1 VGGENVAKNFTLGAK
16 IELDGEREFK
26 QAIQSINQSQAV
38 LRSELTK
45 TKAEYAGNEKSVEAL
60 TKRSEIYRKQIEE
73 QQKKIEEMRKALK
86 LATDT
91 YGESDKRTKDWQIQ
105 LNRSEADLF
114 KLTRTLEQNEKEL
127 EEARKETDESA
138 RSWGFFRQNVN
149 EAEEGTKSFSD
160 TLKAVGLVA
169 AVAALGKAAKTAAGE
184 VKELAVGAA
193 SYADNFLTMA
203 DVTGLSLQTLQ
214 EYNYMQELIDVDLNT
229 ITSSMTRM
237 IRAMANAQRGT
248 AEQVEAF
255 EKLKVKYQNA
265 NGELRDAETVYW
277 EVIDAL
283 GAMTNETER
292 DAIAMQLMGRS
303 ARELAP
309 LMKLGG
315 EGIKEFRQ
323 EAHEAGAVLSDEMM
337 EALGEADDRL
347 QRATLRM
354 DIARRKIGAELAPE
368 FARASELIVSKVT
381 SMDDELAALARGGLD
396 LVVKGLEFVLD
407 NHKPIISGLTGI
419 AAGMVAF
426 KVGSAAVSIASSAM
440 NLYRSSTQ
448 GAATAQATLNT
459 AQAASPMGAIAALV
473 GVAVSGLTMYALTS
487 REATREIEKLNEEQ
501 RRSLEL
507 IREEI
512 NSRQASREALENEYG
527 VYRTMVE
534 ELYALATAAELTSSQ
549 KAQMKIIVDELNK
562 ALPDLNLVL
571 NEETGILNKQ
581 KGEVIGLVE
590 ANLNLYK
597 VKAAQEDLINIAKN
611 QYKAEKNLKEL
622 EESRVKLQEEY
633 NNAYSRLQNAKNSAT
648 QWDKRSLKEVEEGR
662 ARKELQALDKALEE
676 NAKSINKA
684 KKTIS
689 ELGSDW
695 RGVTEYIADNK
706 SVQDATKSVDEL
718 GDSLN
723 KTTDKTKEFGDAVA
737 ETNEKITL
745 TEQEAASKIR
755 ELTESYE
762 EAIDKRA
769 ESIKSS
775 MNLFDEFKVNTEVTG
790 QQLLDNLASQVYA
803 MEDYMW
809 VFESL
814 AKRNISQGLLD
825 ELRSMGVRAIGEV
838 YALTQ
843 LTDEELNEYAKLWE
857 DKNKLAKELATDELK
872 GLRSETEAKIDE
884 IKQMM
889 EKKGEE
895 AAKSFAA
902 GFRKGRSEIVK
913 EIDRLIWL
921 DRAAG
926 YYDEGALNF
935 SRYDNSAVAP
945 TSSTAYELD
954 YTKLESI
961 IRRAVEGVH
970 REVILDGEKVGQY
983 AVNYTTRE
991 LYAK

>member
-1 VGGENVAKNFTLGAK
+1 MAKKFTLGAK
-16 IELDGEREFK
+16 IELDGEKEFR
-26 QAIQSINQSQAV
+26 QAINGINQNQRV
-38 LRSELTK
+38 LRSELDK
-45 TKAEYAGNEKSVEAL
+45 TKAEYAGNDKSIEAL
-60 TKRSEIYRKQIEE
+60 TKRSEIYQKQIEE
-73 QQKKIEEMRKALK
+73 QQKKIDAARKALQN
-86 LATDT
+86 ANDT
-91 YGESDKRTKDWQIQ
+91 YGESDSRTARWQIT
-105 LNRSEADLF
+105 LNKAEAELH
-114 KLTRTLEQNEKEL
+114 KMNRALEQNEKEL
-127 EEARKETDESA
+127 EQVKDGTYEAASAIGSYGKEI
-138 RSWGFFRQNVN
+138 GG
-149 EAEEGTKSFSD
+149 AEQGTKSFGE
-160 TLKAVGLVA
+160 TLKAVGIVA
-169 AVAALGKAAKTAAGE
+169 GVTALAKAAKSAANE
-184 VKELAVGAA
+184 VKALATGAA
-193 SYADNFLTMA
+193 AYADNFLTLSST
-203 DVTGLSLQTLQ
+203 TGIALETLQ

-229 ITSSMTRM
+229 MTSSMSRL
-237 IRAMANAQRGT
+237 IRNMANAQRGAT
-248 AEQVEAF
+248 EQTEAF
-255 EKLKVKYQNA
+255 QKLRVDYKGA
-265 NGELRDAETVYW
+265 NDELRDAETVFW
-277 EVIDAL
+277 EVIDAM
-283 GAMTNETER
+283 GEMTNETER

-303 ARELAP
+303 ARDLIP
-309 LMKLGG
+309 LINLGS
-315 EGIKEFRQ
+315 EGINEFKQ
-323 EAHEAGAVLSDEMM
+323 EARGAGAVLSDEMM
-337 EALGEADDRL
+337 AALGEADDAL
-347 QRATLRM
+347 QRANLRM
-354 DIARRKIGAELAPE
+354 DIAKRKIGAELAPE
-368 FARASELIVSKVT
+368 FARATELVVNKIT
-381 SMDDELAALARGGLD
+381 AMDGELADLAKGGLD
-396 LVVKGLEFVLD
+396 LVVTGLTFILD

-562 ALPDLNLVL
+562 GLPDLNLVL

-611 QYKAEKNLKEL
+611 QYEAEKNLKEL

-676 NAKSINKA
+676 NAKSINKTQ
-684 KKTIS
+684 KTIS
-689 ELGSDW
+689 ELGGEW
-695 RGVTEYIADNK
+695 RRVTEYIADNK

-723 KTTDKTKEFGDAVA
+723 KTTDKTKEFGDAVG

-775 MNLFDEFKVNTEVTG
+775 MSLFDEFRVNTDITG
-790 QQLLDNLASQVYA
+790 RELANNLASQVYA
-803 MEDYMW
+803 LEDYMW
-809 VFESL
+809 IIDSL
-814 AKRNISQGLLD
+814 SKRNISQGLLD
-825 ELRSMGVRAIGEV
+825 ELRSMGVKATGEI

-843 LTDEELNEYAKLWE
+843 LTDEELDEYVKLWE
-857 DKNKLAKELATDELK
+857 EKNRLSKELAVKELK
-872 GLRSETEAKIDE
+872 GLREETEAQINE
-884 IKQMM
+884 INKMM
-889 EKKGEE
+889 YEKGQE
-895 AAKSFAA
+895 AATQYAKGFAS
-902 GFRKGRSEIVK
+902 KRSLFAK
-913 EIDRLIWL
+913 EIDRLIWI
-921 DRAAG
+921 DRATG
-926 YYDEGALNF
+926 HYDDDVRAKNYNASE
-935 SRYDNSAVAP
+935 YSAATPSV
-945 TSSTAYELD
+945 D
-954 YTKLESI
+954 YTKLEVI
-961 IRRAVEGVH
+961 IRRAIEGVK
-970 REVILDGEKVGQY
+970 RDVLLDGEKVGQY

-991 LYAK
+991 MHTR